1 MPKPDFN
8 HKINKLFSGIQEDN
22 SLLPSLET
30 SINVSS
36 FSWDCDAN
44 GQYTNCSD
52 EITTLLGFSPSE
64 IIGNPL
70 LSLGLS
76 IAEQSKLRE
85 SLQSE
90 VFPCDVELTL
100 TSRNK
105 KIALTRWNLFKKI
118 DESGNLL
125 GYHGV
130 VQFLEELHVPK
141 KMQSKEIDTVSIQEP
156 EISNESSLE
165 LSESQEFEGVQTGI
179 LPEFDESSNNE
190 KEVTTP
196 IIRNAAKKR
205 EIKPKTTK
213 KTQFGT
219 SQLKTI
225 QTAPLPPIFSS
236 IPKTPIADIPSLAEN
251 FTGIEFTED
260 QFKPSKSPWTK
271 QSELSIINNE
281 TISQSS
287 DGENPAVITTPLR
300 VRDQQSAII
309 ELLDNSPK
317 RNWTQDDRL
326 LIQEVSNQLGL
337 ALENAQLYST
347 IQKELHERVKAEEET
362 IRRNRELAILNQ
374 IGQRLTKLVGQEEI
388 FEIIGSASAELFN
401 QNNLLL
407 SLADLENET
416 LTFPVCIVD
425 GEKQEIYPRRFVKGY
440 QEKILSEKKP
450 LLINSSLNEKI
461 KDPTFDHP
469 KNKPLSMLAV
479 PLLTADKAIGV
490 ISIYSYEKEN
500 AFTQVQTELLST
512 IASQAATAL
521 ENTNLFTE
529 IRDSLALIEERE
541 RYQFNV
547 TTASAELNEKGSS
560 ALDFVLGSLSIASNS
575 DIVFYAPVVENI
587 KIGISW
593 VPQSFISHY
602 QEIKVL
608 PSMLLESFP
617 NWLEL
622 LKEKPW
628 VVFSQPDCPEPEK
641 SFMVSNKIQTIL
653 LFAIRLENQELGI
666 IGFEDLQNERVW
678 KSDQIDI
685 LSIAT
690 DSFNNTLIRENLL
703 KKVQESLTETESL
716 YAASHN
722 LALAEDMQKMLSSI
736 IEGVNNPVI
745 NRAVLVLFDY
755 EETNQ
760 ISRISVEANY
770 YSGKGTPPPAR
781 GTEYLVSLYK
791 PIFATENPV
800 FYDDLLEVQLEKSL
814 QEILTRQNIRS
825 MVVLPVWTSN
835 RQLGVV
841 LIQTSQQHTFTPQE
855 IRTFPPLIG
864 QMSTAIQN
872 LLLFEETQSA
882 LSETEL
888 LYRISSGISKS
899 LTMAELVKLVG
910 ENVFPEASDTL
921 WLCTCTSNPQTK
933 SIDTV
938 VVGSYSR
945 SGEYTESGVK
955 LDPEVISFIDF
966 KQPEPKV
973 FSDITKSD
981 LPLITQGVFKN
992 LLFNSGAV
1000 FPLQSGGNPV
1010 GLLFT
1015 ASRRNSELTPEEVHT
1030 LQIVSNSIAVAI
1042 ERQRLLFEAQRRAL
1056 ELQTAAE
1063 IARDTT
1069 STLSLEI
1076 LLNRIVNLVHE
1087 RFNLYQ
1093 VSIFLLDDTN
1103 EYAIIQESTG
1113 NVGQELKRRNFRL
1126 GVGSKSVIGKCTSE
1140 GETIVVNDA
1149 SHSDIFYPNP
1159 LLPDTQSEL
1168 GLPLK
1173 ISGKVIGVLDLQ
1185 SKETNAFTEDEIA
1198 ILQILSDQISVA
1210 IDNAKAYAVSQQA
1223 VEEMREL
1230 DRVKSQFLANM
1241 SHELRTPLNSVIGFS
1256 RVILK
1261 GIDGPINDVQ
1271 QQDITAIYNSGMHL
1285 LNMINEIL
1293 DLSKIDAGK
1302 MELQIEEI
1310 NLADVI
1316 NSAITNTS
1324 GLVKDKPIELIQKTP
1339 ANLPLVKAD
1348 EIRIS
1353 QVLINLISNAVK
1365 FTEKGS
1371 ITVESSV
1378 SKSSQNEPELLVTVT
1393 DTGIGISAED
1403 QIKLFQ
1409 RFSQVDDS
1417 PTRKTGGTGL
1427 GLSICRSLIE
1437 LHGGR
1442 IGLQSSVVGKGSVF
1456 YFTLPL
1462 PDFIPAYDLSQPSQ
1476 STNVILSIDD
1486 DPQVISLYDR
1496 FLKTQGFEV
1505 IPLTDPLNAIQKVKE
1520 IKPFAI
1526 TLDVMM
1532 PQKDGW
1538 QVLKEL
1544 KQDPDIRD
1552 IPILICSILQEEEK
1566 GYNLGASEYL
1576 VKPFLQD
1583 DLINAIRRLNKDGSV
1598 HEIMAIDDDAEE
1610 LTLIQKMLETDST
1623 VHLTTVQGG
1632 VEALSALET
1641 LTPDVIIMDLFMPK
1655 VNGFDLLEKFRA
1667 EARLTRIPVIVL
1679 TGEDLSPEQQSQ
1691 LNESSKQMI
1700 SKSTLNESDLLS
1712 SIEKALKK
1720 IQSSQSE
1727 G

>member
-1 MPKPDFN
+1 MPKPDFS
-8 HKINKLFSGIQEDN
+8 HKINKLLSDIHEDN
-22 SLLPSLET
+22 SILSPLELQGE
-30 SINVSS
+30 NSS
-36 FSWDCDAN
+36 YSWECDAN
-44 GQYTNCSD
+44 GLYSSCSD
-52 EITTLLGFSPSE
+52 EITSLAGYLPAE
-64 IIGNPL
+64 IVGNPL
-70 LSLGLS
+70 LSIGLNF
-76 IAEQSKLRE
+76 EGQSKLRE
-85 SLQSE
+85 TLQSE
-90 VFPCDVELTL
+90 IFPCDVELTL
-100 TSRNK
+100 MMKNK
-105 KIALTRWNLFKKI
+105 FIALTRWTLFRTN
-118 DESGNLL
+118 DDSGNLQ
-125 GYHGV
+125 GFRGI
-130 VQFLEELHVPK
+130 VQFLEKPHSSTTTQPKTSKDGQELFSGDEK
-141 KMQSKEIDTVSIQEP
+141 KSDV
-156 EISNESSLE
+156 SNEPTDLV
-165 LSESQEFEGVQTGI
+165 GVETGI
-179 LPEFDESSNNE
+179 LPEIEEKNIKD

-196 IIRNAAKKR
+196 IIRSGKKR
-205 EIKPKTTK
+205 EVKPKPIK
-213 KTQFGT
+213 KAQTGT
-219 SQLKTI
+219 SQLKSI
-225 QTAPLPPIFSS
+225 QTAPLPQIFTS
-236 IPKTPIADIPSLAEN
+236 IPKTPIADIPSLSED
-251 FTGIEFTED
+251 FTGLEFSD
-260 QFKPSKSPWTK
+260 NQFKPTKSPWTK
-271 QSELSIINNE
+271 QSELSLINNE
-281 TISQSS
+281 TISQSG
-287 DGENPAVITTPLR
+287 DGETPAAIITPLR
-300 VRDQQSAII
+300 IRDQQSAVI
-309 ELLDNSPK
+309 ELIDESPK

-326 LIQEVSNQLGL
+326 LIQEVSTQLGL

-347 IQKELHERVKAEEET
+347 IQKELHERVRAEEET

-388 FEIIGSASAELFN
+388 FEIIGTASSELFN
-401 QNNLLL
+401 ANNILL
-407 SLADLENET
+407 SVADLKNET
-416 LTFPVCIVD
+416 LTFPVCLVD
-425 GEKQEIYPRRFVKGY
+425 GEKVEISPRRFSKGY
-440 QEKILSEKKP
+440 QEKILSDKVP
-450 LLINSSLNEKI
+450 VLINNALGEKI
-461 KDPTFDHP
+461 KDPAFDHP

-490 ISIYSYEKEN
+490 ISIYNFEKEE
-500 AFTQVQTELLST
+500 AFTQVQIELLST

-547 TTASAELNEKGSS
+547 TTASAELNEKGSD
-560 ALDFVLGSLSIASNS
+560 ALDFVLGSLSIASGS
-575 DIVFYAPVVENI
+575 EIVFYAPAIENNKTGNAWI
-587 KIGISW
+587 
-593 VPQSFISHY
+593 VQSFISKLP
-602 QEIKVL
+602 EIKEL
-608 PSMLLESFP
+608 PAMPLEQFP
-617 NWLEL
+617 NWFEL
-622 LKEKPW
+622 IKEKPW
-628 VVFSQPDCPEPEK
+628 IVFNQNECPEPEK
-641 SFMVSNKIQTIL
+641 SFMAANNIQSIL
-653 LFAIRLENQELGI
+653 LFAIRLENQNPGI
-666 IGFEDLQNERVW
+666 VGFEQLSTERVW

-690 DSFNNTLIRENLL
+690 DALNNTLIRENLL
-703 KKVQESLTETESL
+703 KRVQDSLTETENL
-716 YAASHN
+716 YTASHN

-745 NRAVLVLFDY
+745 NRAVLVLFEYD
-755 EETNQ
+755 ETNQ
-760 ISRISVEANY
+760 ISRISVDANY

-791 PIFATENPV
+791 PLFVTENPV

-825 MVVLPVWTSN
+825 MAVLPLWAGN
-835 RQLGVV
+835 KQLGVV
-841 LIQTSQQHTFTPQE
+841 LVQTSQKHTFTPQE
-855 IRTFPPLIG
+855 MRTYPPLIG
-864 QMSTAIQN
+864 QMSTAVQN

-888 LYRISSGISKS
+888 LYRISSGIAKS
-899 LTMAELVKLVG
+899 SSMEELIKLVG
-910 ENVFPEASDTL
+910 ENVFPESSDTL
-921 WLCTCTSNPQTK
+921 WLLTCTQDPQTK
-933 SIDTV
+933 ALETV
-938 VVGSYSR
+938 IVGSYSIN
-945 SGEYTESGVK
+945 GEYVESGIK
-955 LDPEVISFIDF
+955 LDPEIISFVDF
-966 KQPEPKV
+966 QHPEPKI
-973 FSDITKSD
+973 FTDLSKSD
-981 LPLITQGVFKN
+981 LPPITQGVFKN
-992 LLFNSGAV
+992 IAFNSGAI
-1000 FPLQSGGNPV
+1000 FPLQAGGNPV
-1010 GLLFT
+1010 GLLFA
-1015 ASRRNSELTPEEVHT
+1015 ASRRSSELTPEEIHT
-1030 LQIVSNSIAVAI
+1030 LQIVTNSVAVAI
-1042 ERQRLLFEAQRRAL
+1042 ERQRLLFEAQRRAI

-1069 STLSLEI
+1069 STLSLEL

-1087 RFNLYQ
+1087 RFDLYQ

-1113 NVGQELKRRNFRL
+1113 NVGQELKRRDFKL
-1126 GVGSKSVIGKCTSE
+1126 GVGTKSVIGKCAAESE
-1140 GETIVVNDA
+1140 TVVVNDA
-1149 SHSDIFYPNP
+1149 SHSDIYYPNP

-1185 SKETNAFTEDEIA
+1185 SKEINAFTEEKIA

-1310 NLADVI
+1310 NLVDVI

-1324 GLVKDKPIELIQKTP
+1324 GLVKDKPIELIQKIP

-1371 ITVESSV
+1371 ITVEASV
-1378 SKSSQNEPELLVTVT
+1378 SKSPQNEPEILVSVS
-1393 DTGIGISAED
+1393 DTGIGISPED
-1403 QIKLFQ
+1403 QAKLFQ

-1442 IGLQSSVVGKGSVF
+1442 IGLKSSEVGKGSVF
-1456 YFTLPL
+1456 FFTLPL
-1462 PDFIPAYDLSQPSQ
+1462 TEYIPAYDLSQPPQ
-1476 STNVILSIDD
+1476 ATNVILSIDD
-1486 DPQVISLYDR
+1486 DAQVISLYDR

-1505 IPLTDPLNAIQKVKE
+1505 IPLTDPLEAVQKVKE

-1544 KQDPDIRD
+1544 KQDPDTRN

-1598 HEIMAIDDDAEE
+1598 KEIMAIDDDADE
-1610 LTLIQKMLETDST
+1610 LLLIQKMLETDPSI
-1623 VHLTTVQGG
+1623 HLTKIQGG
-1632 VEALSALET
+1632 VEALTALET
-1641 LTPDVIIMDLFMPK
+1641 LTPDVIILDLFMPK
-1655 VNGFDLLEKFRA
+1655 MNGFELIEKFKA
-1667 EARLTRIPVIVL
+1667 EARLTRIPIIVL
-1679 TGEDLSPEQQSQ
+1679 AGEELNQEQQSQ
-1691 LNESSKQMI
+1691 LDELSKQMI
-1700 SKSTLNESDLLS
+1700 SKISLNETDLLK
-1712 SIEKALKK
+1712 SIEEALNK
-1720 IQSSQSE
+1720 IKSSQTE
-1727 G
+1727 F